1 MKIEYF
7 NCFTHFVFTT
17 FEREPMILES
27 FRNRLEKYITGVI
40 KNNSCKLY
48 SIYANP
54 EHMHILLSRAPM
66 ISEEYIATIIAESS
80 QKFINDNNLLK
91 GYFSWQQTASAFSVS
106 KKDVDMVCKYI
117 LSQPEHHKKRSFAE
131 EYSELVREFQTS
143 NMKKLY

>member
-1 MKIEYF
+1 
-7 NCFTHFVFTT
+7 
-17 FEREPMILES
+17 
-27 FRNRLEKYITGVI
+27 
-40 KNNSCKLY
+40 
-48 SIYANP
+48 
-54 EHMHILLSRAPM
+54 MHILLSRAPM

-143 NMKKLY
+143 NIKKLY